1 MLDKII
7 SIISRQLS
15 IDESTI
21 NKDTYMMEDLGA
33 DSLDVVEILLAIEET
48 TGVNVPDEAI
58 VNIHTVGELAE
69 YVENNME

>member
-15 IDESTI
+15 IDESLI
-21 NKDTYMMEDLGA
+21 NKDSNIMEDLGA
-33 DSLDVVEILLAIEET
+33 DSLDVVEILIAIEET

>member
-21 NKDTYMMEDLGA
+21 NKDTYIMEDLGA

>member
-15 IDESTI
+15 IDESLI
-21 NKDTYMMEDLGA
+21 NKDSHIMEDLGA
-33 DSLDVVEILLAIEET
+33 DSLDVVEILIAIEET

>member
-15 IDESTI
+15 IDESLI
-21 NKDTYMMEDLGA
+21 NKDSNIMEDLGA
-33 DSLDVVEILLAIEET
+33 DSLDVVEILIAIEET
-48 TGVNVPDEAI
+48 IGVNVTDEA
-58 VNIHTVGELAE
+58 VANIHTVGELAE